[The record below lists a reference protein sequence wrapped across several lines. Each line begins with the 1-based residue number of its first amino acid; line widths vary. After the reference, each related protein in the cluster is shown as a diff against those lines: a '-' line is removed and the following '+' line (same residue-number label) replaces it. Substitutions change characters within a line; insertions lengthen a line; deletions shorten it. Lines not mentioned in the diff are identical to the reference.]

1 MQDKDKLTTIL
12 GAVGAVVTAAEP
24 VVNATS
30 GTMHQGDWLQLA
42 MACIFGLLGWATNK
56 KEAGLV
62 GIE

>member
-24 VVNATS
+24 VVSASS

-42 MACIFGLLGWATNK
+42 MAVVFGLLGWATNK
-56 KEAGLV
+56 KEAK
-62 GIE
+62 IISTD